1 MKPITRRRRSSVRW
15 MSDLISPN
23 KEWDIN
29 LLRENFSAIDVDEIL
44 KIQLPVR
51 PMGDVIA

>member
-1 MKPITRRRRSSVRW
+1 

-51 PMGDVIA
+51 PMEDVIA